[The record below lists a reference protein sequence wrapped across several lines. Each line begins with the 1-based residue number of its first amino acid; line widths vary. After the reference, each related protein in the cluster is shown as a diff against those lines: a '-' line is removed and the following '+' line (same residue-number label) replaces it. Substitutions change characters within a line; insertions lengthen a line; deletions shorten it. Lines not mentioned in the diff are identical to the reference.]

1 MTRSSPAPMLNTPV
15 SLPRSERAIM
25 EGMPPRLPSL
35 LQRPVGFVSRA
46 SLRSWDRLRAVVSL
60 DAAGLSDG
68 LWISEDG
75 KAVLNHSPRISA
87 LRPRRISSMHSDR
100 LAGSALRLS
109 ELRSRCGRDFDL
121 LLEVGSPGAVEEAA
135 APVRAAEGGETAGRV
150 WLSSG
155 DLAALGEWR
164 ERWADVRLVHLVQK
178 RRISGGL
185 ERLAAQLSERGI
197 DAVGMACEDWTGGT
211 AALFHRFGVLAF
223 GWGAQHEPA
232 ITGMLDAGLDALVGG
247 DPELLFACIDR
258 YYPHPRGDSVPSP
271 KPDGG

>member
-1 MTRSSPAPMLNTPV
+1 
-15 SLPRSERAIM
+15 M

-35 LQRPVGFVSRA
+35 LQRPVGFVTRA
-46 SLRSWDRLRAVVSL
+46 SLRSWDRLRAVVAL

-75 KAVLNHSPRISA
+75 KAVLNRSPRISA
-87 LRPRRISSMHSDR
+87 LRRRRISSTHSDR

-109 ELRSRCGRDFDL
+109 ELRRRCGRDFDL
-121 LLEVGSPGAVEEAA
+121 LLGVGSPEAVEEA
-135 APVRAAEGGETAGRV
+135 VVSTRADEGGETAGRV
-150 WLSSG
+150 WLSSS

-164 ERWADVRLVHLVQK
+164 ERWGDVRLVHLVQK

-185 ERLAAQLSERGI
+185 ERLAAQLSEKGV

-223 GWGAQHEPA
+223 GWGGEHEPA

-247 DPELLFACIDR
+247 DPALLFACIDR
-258 YYPHPRGDSVPSP
+258 YYPPRRDSVPP
-271 KPDGG
+271 PAGGGG